1 MTRVPPLRKHTFRI
15 DARIPAILPLNPIAC
30 SPPICVLL
38 VEHDDD
44 YAALVRAQLAAA
56 SVPMRMDRVTT
67 AADAVA
73 ALANGRFDAVLLNLE
88 LPDSKG
94 LATIDRLRDAGDVLP
109 LIVLTAS
116 DDERVAVQAV
126 QRGAQDYLVKNRT
139 DGELLQRSIRYA
151 CERAEWRRD
160 VIRRDAELRQ
170 SHKMEAIGRLA
181 GGVAH
186 DFNNVLTAIFGYA
199 DLLLD
204 QFTEDDPRRSDVQE
218 IRAAAER
225 AAALTRQLLA
235 FSRKQMIQPRVL
247 SLNAVVLNLETLLA
261 RLVGEDISLVIRT
274 SEDLW
279 NVRADPGQME
289 QVLMNLAANAR
300 DAMEEGGSLTIS
312 TENLIVEKDND
323 AARPGLRAGAFV
335 ALTVS
340 DTGTGVPEDVRLH
353 IFEPFFTTKAQ
364 GKGTGLGLATVYGIV
379 KQNGGGVYLDSEEG
393 RGTRFVIYL
402 PRVP

>member
-1 MTRVPPLRKHTFRI
+1 LSSIT
-15 DARIPAILPLNPIAC
+15 PA
-30 SPPICVLL
+30 PPISVLL
-38 VEHDDD
+38 VEDDDD
-44 YAALVRAQLAAA
+44 YAALVRAQLAAG
-56 SVPMRMDRVTT
+56 SMPMRVERVRTAT
-67 AADAVA
+67 AAVE
-73 ALANGRFDAVLLNLE
+73 ALAHGKFDAVLLDLR
-88 LPDSKG
+88 LPDSDG
-94 LATIDRLRDAGDVLP
+94 FGTVDRILGAGDALP

-116 DDERVAVQAV
+116 DDEGVAVQAV
-126 QRGAQDYLVKNRT
+126 QRGAQDYLVKSRT
-139 DGELLQRSIRYA
+139 DAELLYRSIRYS

-160 VIRRDAELRQ
+160 LIRRDAELRQ

-186 DFNNVLTAIFGYA
+186 DFNNVLTAMFGYA

-204 QFTEDDPRRSDVQE
+204 QFTEDDPRRADVQE
-218 IRAAAER
+218 IRSAAER

-247 SLNAVVLNLETLLA
+247 NLNDVVVSLEKLLA
-261 RLVGEDISLVIRT
+261 RLVGEDISVMIRT
-274 SEDLW
+274 PEELW
-279 NVRADPGQME
+279 NVRADPGQIE
-289 QVLMNLAANAR
+289 QVLMNLAANGR
-300 DAMEEGGSLTIS
+300 DAMQEGGTLTIS
-312 TENLIVEKDND
+312 TENLVVENGHDP
-323 AARPGLRAGAFV
+323 ARPGLSAGAFV

-393 RGTRFVIYL
+393 KGTRFVVYL